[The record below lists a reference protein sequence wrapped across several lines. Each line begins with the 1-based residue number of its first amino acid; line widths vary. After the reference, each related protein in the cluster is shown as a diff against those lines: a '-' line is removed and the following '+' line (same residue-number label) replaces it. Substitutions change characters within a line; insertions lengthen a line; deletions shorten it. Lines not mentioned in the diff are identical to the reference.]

1 MALYQGEQSGL
12 QMKAH
17 YSRATA
23 KSLFKKN
30 AKKYMWFYLL
40 AAPGMIYFIV
50 FKYFPMWGILLA
62 FQDFSPF
69 LGFWKSP
76 WVGFKHFQEF
86 FANEAFFLLLKNTL
100 ILSLYNL
107 TFYFPF
113 VILLAILLSELRS
126 VLMRRIVQTVVYL
139 PHFLSWV
146 VVVAIT
152 LIFFGPSGVI
162 NHSLAEAIGKEIGF
176 MTSNEWFR
184 PLAVFQGIWKE
195 AGWGTIIFLAAIAG
209 VNPDLYEAAKMDG
222 AGRWRRI
229 WHITLPGIRSTIIIL
244 LVLRIGSIMDSNFMQ
259 VFLMSNGLNQDVSD
273 VLDLYVYRVGLTQS
287 QFSYGIAAGL
297 FNSVVGLIM
306 VVVSNYFAK
315 KAGEDGVF

>member
-1 MALYQGEQSGL
+1 
-12 QMKAH
+12 MKAQ
-17 YSRATA
+17 YSGATE
-23 KSLFKKN
+23 KSYFKKN
-30 AKKYMWFYLL
+30 AKKYLWFYLL

-50 FKYFPMWGILLA
+50 FKYFPMWGILLS
-62 FQDFSPF
+62 FQDYSPF
-69 LGFWKSP
+69 LGFWRSP

-86 FANEAFFLLLKNTL
+86 FTNEAFLLLLKNTL
-100 ILSLYNL
+100 MLSLYNL
-107 TFYFPF
+107 AFYFPF
-113 VILLAILLSELRS
+113 VIFLAIMLSELRS
-126 VLMRRIVQTVVYL
+126 VLMRKIVQTVVYL

-162 NHSLAEAIGKEIGF
+162 NHYVGEAIGKGIGF

-184 PLAVFQGIWKE
+184 PLAVLQGIWKE
-195 AGWGTIIFLAAIAG
+195 AGWGTVIFLAAIAG

-222 AGRWRRI
+222 AGRWQRI
-229 WHITLPGIRSTIIIL
+229 WHVTLPGIKSTIIIL

-259 VFLMSNGLNQDVSD
+259 VFLMSNQLNQDVSD
-273 VLDLYVYRVGLTQS
+273 VFDLYVYRVGLTQS

-297 FNSVVGLIM
+297 FNSVIGLIM
-306 VVVSNYFAK
+306 VIVSNYLAK

>member
-1 MALYQGEQSGL
+1 
-12 QMKAH
+12 MKAN
-17 YSRATA
+17 YSVASE
-23 KSLFKKN
+23 KSFFKRN

-50 FKYFPMWGILLA
+50 FKYFPLWGILLA
-62 FQDFSPF
+62 FQDYSPF

-76 WVGFKHFQEF
+76 WIGFKHFQDF
-86 FANEAFFLLLKNTL
+86 FTNEAFFLLLKNTL
-100 ILSLYNL
+100 MLSLYNL

-113 VILLAILLSELRS
+113 VIFLAMMLSELSS
-126 VLMRRIVQTVVYL
+126 VLMRKIVQTVIYL

-146 VVVAIT
+146 VIVAIT

-162 NHSLAEAIGKEIGF
+162 NHYLAQTIGKEFAF

-195 AGWGTIIFLAAIAG
+195 AGWGTVIFLAAIAG

-244 LVLRIGSIMDSNFMQ
+244 LVLRVGSIMDANFMQ
-259 VFLMSNGLNQDVSD
+259 VFLMSNGLNQDVSN
-273 VLDLYVYRVGLTQS
+273 VLDLYVYTVGLAKS

-297 FNSVVGLIM
+297 FNSVIGLMM